1 MEHVHFDSLTG
12 EELTPE
18 NVVPFLDE
26 YLRQLVEVN
35 KDTAIDLLL
44 YLDFALLIKD
54 NELLSF
60 MLWRIVYVLD
70 TSSRLFMV

>member
-1 MEHVHFDSLTG
+1 MLFRS
-12 EELTPE
+12 LTPE

-44 YLDFALLIKD
+44 YLDFALSIKD